1 MKKIKIYSKMYKT
14 QKWKGIIDYR
24 VGTFLIGYVCVI
36 YQLLSY
42 IGLPIIYI
50 LYTISMSCIPLF
62 GIYVVAGKE
71 ENIPH
76 ILYNI
81 LQYIVRHKN
90 YIFYYDK
97 DE

>member
-24 VGTFLIGYVCVI
+24 VGAFLIGYVCVI

-62 GIYVVAGKE
+62 GIYVVVGKE
-71 ENIPH
+71 ENVPH

-97 DE
+97 ED

>member
-1 MKKIKIYSKMYKT
+1 MKKIKIYSRMYKT
-14 QKWKGIIDYR
+14 QKWRGIVDYR
-24 VGTFLIGYVCVI
+24 VGAFLIGYVCAI

-42 IGLPIIYI
+42 IGLSVTYI
-50 LYTISMSCIPLF
+50 LYVILMSCIPLF
-62 GIYVVAGKE
+62 GIYVVVGKE
-71 ENIPH
+71 ENVPH

-97 DE
+97 ED

>member
-24 VGTFLIGYVCVI
+24 VVAFLIGYVCVI